1 MSEIRALEIVSPI
14 RKLEIT
20 DRVVAEQVLE
30 IQHVSYRIEAEL
42 IGFDA
47 LPPLLETWQ
56 DLAESG
62 ETFFGAFVGHDLAG
76 AISYKLQDAV
86 LDIHRVMVHPDY
98 FRRGIAQK
106 LVGFV
111 QAREQDVKRVIVS
124 TGTRNHPAVA
134 LYLKLGFRVLGDVE
148 IVPGLWI
155 TRFEKILG

>member
-1 MSEIRALEIVSPI
+1 MNEIRS
-14 RKLEIT
+14 LEIT

-30 IQHVSYRIEAEL
+30 VQHASYRIEAEL

-56 DLAESG
+56 DLAQSG
-62 ETFFGAFVGHDLAG
+62 ELFFGVLKGHDLAG
-76 AISYKLQDAV
+76 AISYKVENAV

-134 LYLKLGFRVLGDVE
+134 LYLKLEFRVLDEVE
-148 IVPGLWI
+148 VVPGLWI
-155 TRFEKILG
+155 TRFEKILR

>member
-1 MSEIRALEIVSPI
+1 MNEI

-30 IQHVSYRIEAEL
+30 IQRTSYRIEAEL

-56 DLAESG
+56 DLAQSG
-62 ETFFGAFVGHDLAG
+62 ELFFGAFIGEDLAG
-76 AISYKLQDAV
+76 VISYKLQDAV
-86 LDIHRVMVHPDY
+86 LDIHRVMVHPHF

-111 QAREQDVKRVIVS
+111 QAREPEAQRVIVS

-134 LYLKLGFRVLGDVE
+134 LYLKLEFRVLDNLEV
-148 IVPGLWI
+148 VPELWI
-155 TRFEKILG
+155 TRFEKILR

>member
-1 MSEIRALEIVSPI
+1 MSEIRKLEGEI
-14 RKLEIT
+14 RALEIT

-30 IQHVSYRIEAEL
+30 IQRTSYRIEAKL
-42 IGFDA
+42 IGFND

-62 ETFFGAFVGHDLAG
+62 ELFFGAFSGNDLAG
-76 AISYKLQDAV
+76 VISYKLQDAV

-98 FRRGIAQK
+98 FRHGIAQK

-111 QAREQDVKRVIVS
+111 ETREPDAKRVIVS

-134 LYLKLGFRVLGDVE
+134 LYLKLEFRVLDNLEV
-148 IVPGLWI
+148 VPGLWI
-155 TRFEKILG
+155 THLEKVLH